1 MDNKHI
7 ATIKILYKILI
18 NNNKNEIGNIKDKS
32 IYALGAGGR
41 GFESRYPDLKEDL
54 SNDKSSFYL
63 T

>member
-1 MDNKHI
+1 MKDDKNKTYLSDNHGNYI
-7 ATIKILYKILI
+7 TITNL
-18 NNNKNEIGNIKDKS
+18 NDKS